1 MALSNLNLNL
11 TTNYAYVSDPPIFA
25 DIGEGSV
32 KIADLTT
39 SVDVRSTVHP
49 FQVELSNLQAE
60 SHGPFCDF
68 NGISDFSQ
76 VATNVVNT
84 VAAVVRNRLES
95 FIDGGE

>member
-1 MALSNLNLNL
+1 MWVNLHCRVAGGESNQIN
-11 TTNYAYVSDPPIFA
+11 
-25 DIGEGSV
+25 
-32 KIADLTT
+32 
-39 SVDVRSTVHP
+39 VRE
-49 FQVELSNLQAE
+49 VELSNLQAE

-95 FIDGGE
+95 FIDGGEQYHVDQKIEAIINKVLRLVEFPI